1 MAAKKHGT
9 NRAAFEVTY
18 KASPQLASNQHAA
31 LVALCRTLADE
42 LDTEGGS
49 RISAAYLSAL
59 KDVGRVL
66 ATPERKQGAA
76 GSMTVK
82 DEVGEKRSARGWRS
96 A

>member
-1 MAAKKHGT
+1 MATKHGK
-9 NRAAFEVTY
+9 NRAAFEVTF
-18 KASPQLASNQHAA
+18 KASPLLSEPQHAA

-42 LDTEGGS
+42 LDTEGGA

-66 ATPERKQGAA
+66 AMPERKQQPA
-76 GSMTVK
+76 GSTTVK
-82 DEVGEKRSARGWRS
+82 DEVGEKRNARGWRS